1 MNRKARRCCGI
12 DVHQASL
19 SACIRMHGRGRK
31 VSGEIRT
38 FGTTSDELLALHD
51 WLKEHE
57 VTEVAME
64 ATGVYWKPVY
74 YVLEDGFR
82 VILVNPAEIK
92 RMPGRKT
99 DVSDCARLAQL
110 LDNGMLRPSFIP
122 PREIRELRDLVRYR
136 ASLKH
141 DYTRIAN
148 RLHKV
153 LQDADLKLSSVMSDI
168 LGVSGRQILQQLA
181 AGHSDPATLAELAR
195 GSLRAKR
202 PALRQALSGRF
213 SAHHAFLLSQTL
225 SELDN

>member
-1 MNRKARRCCGI
+1 MNRKARRGCEI
-12 DVHQASL
+12 DVHKASL
-19 SACIRMHGRGRK
+19 SACIRLHGKGRK
-31 VSGEIRT
+31 VSEEIRT
-38 FGTTSDELLALHD
+38 FGTTSDELLTLHD
-51 WLKEHE
+51 WLKQHE

-99 DVSDCARLAQL
+99 DVSDCAWLAQL

-141 DYTRIAN
+141 DHTRIAN

-153 LQDADLKLSSVMSDI
+153 LQDAVVGQFEIKLTHYPGCRPVRGELLI
-168 LGVSGRQILQQLA
+168 LTGCTVEVQTCES
-181 AGHSDPATLAELAR
+181 
-195 GSLRAKR
+195 
-202 PALRQALSGRF
+202 F
-213 SAHHAFLLSQTL
+213 AHG
-225 SELDN
+225 

>member
-12 DVHQASL
+12 DVHKASL
-19 SACIRMHGRGRK
+19 SACIRLHGRGRK
-31 VSGEIRT
+31 VSEEIRT

-99 DVSDCARLAQL
+99 DVSDCAWLAQL

-141 DYTRIAN
+141 D
-148 RLHKV
+148 HPH
-153 LQDADLKLSSVMSDI
+153 
-168 LGVSGRQILQQLA
+168 RQSPAQGT
-181 AGHSDPATLAELAR
+181 AGC
-195 GSLRAKR
+195 R
-202 PALRQALSGRF
+202 PQALQRD
-213 SAHHAFLLSQTL
+213 
-225 SELDN
+225 E